1 MRKEKNIFLLGMVI
15 VLAMLLAGCKISQ
28 STGQIATSTNDQLG
42 EILDVVAGQETMA
55 PTATLAGIPDS
66 EGQADNEGGD
76 IETPEV
82 PPTSTLEPTQ
92 PKPTKTPMPTTE
104 KTIPTQY
111 ALQEGE
117 FPWCIAR
124 RFNLNP
130 TDLLNANG
138 IPPSQSYFA
147 SGQVLIIPQNL
158 GPYEGN
164 RQLHAHTSPYTVKS
178 GDTFHSVAC
187 YFGDIWPEDI
197 AAANGMKVTDSLV
210 VGSQIIIP

>member
-1 MRKEKNIFLLGMVI
+1 MRKEKYIFLLGMVI
-15 VLAMLLAGCKISQ
+15 VIGMILAGCNQSI
-28 STGQIATSTNDQLG
+28 STGLVATSTNDQLG

-55 PTATLAGIPDS
+55 PTATLAGPPDS
-66 EGQADNEGGD
+66 EGQADDEAV
-76 IETPEV
+76 ETPEV

-92 PKPTKTPMPTTE
+92 SEPTRTPMPTTE

-130 TDLLNANG
+130 TDLLSANG

-158 GPYEGN
+158 GPFEGN

-178 GDTFHSVAC
+178 GDTFHSIAC
-187 YFGDIWPEDI
+187 YYGDIWPEDI
-197 AAANGMKVTDSLV
+197 AAANGMNVTESLV
-210 VGSQIIIP
+210 AGSQIIIP